1 MEQQTR
7 HRLAVVLG
15 SLGLLAALPF
25 PEPGVAGL
33 RVALLAALALGLAL
47 QTWAVW
53 YRKDWVAPIWFFC
66 FVLGL
71 VMAWKTGFWLNAVL
85 QVVWGLWV
93 RQRVS
98 RGAFAWLFA
107 VLMGAAVPV
116 ARAQTP
122 NSAGEVPSQLQGRTL
137 EGLSSCIEVDKI
149 PWVFRKTERQSR
161 LLIRDRVKL
170 TTQPD
175 EALWEIHQ
183 VLDKGGEGSFVFRR
197 PLMNGAYEAIV
208 TKGTFY
214 NRIIDTPGSRKI
226 VKVHKYTTMVDRP
239 VLTFV
244 NKAGSS
250 IVFKPGPV
258 GRAQL
263 VLNFKGNSFI
273 PPVTIMGTNCERI
286 GDDGED
292 PFGNKAIGA
301 GGREFKSN
309 PAAGPAT
316 PAGK

>member
-1 MEQQTR
+1 MDSQTR
-7 HRLAVVLG
+7 SRMFVVLG
-15 SLGLLAALPF
+15 SLGLLAALPL
-25 PEPGVAGL
+25 PGGQENVW

-53 YRKDWVAPIWFFC
+53 YRKDWVAPIWIFC
-66 FVLGL
+66 FVLAL
-71 VMAWKTGFWLNAVL
+71 VMAWKSGFWLSAIL
-85 QVVWGLWV
+85 QAVWGLWV
-93 RQRVS
+93 RERMS
-98 RGAFAWLFA
+98 RGAFVWFFVVMSAGHA
-107 VLMGAAVPV
+107 Q
-116 ARAQTP
+116 AQT
-122 NSAGEVPSQLQGRTL
+122 NSAGELPGQIKGHTL

-161 LLIRDRVKL
+161 LLLRDRLKL
-170 TTQPD
+170 STQPD

-183 VLDKGGEGSFVFRR
+183 VMDKGGNSSFVFRR
-197 PLMNGAYEAIV
+197 PLNNGSYEAIV
-208 TKGTFY
+208 TKDTFY
-214 NRIIDTPGSRKI
+214 NRIVDTPGSRKI

-239 VLTFV
+239 VLTFI
-244 NKAGSS
+244 NKQGSS
-250 IVFKPGPV
+250 VVYKPGPV

-273 PPVTIMGTNCERI
+273 PPLALMGTNCERI

-309 PAAGPAT
+309 PAAAAPAA
-316 PAGK
+316 PGK